1 MNMYHQSPWKTVIV
15 TFLFF
20 QLSIVLASSV
30 VVFIPI
36 DLSNLV
42 YTLFFVQLAQLVLVK
57 LFLWKTAFSRY
68 TQLGKD
74 NIGKAL
80 LLGVPILFLSG
91 INLLFAQSPYGAID
105 LLRLLI
111 ICLMIGFTEEAI
123 YRGVIY
129 GVLKNRNPLG
139 AMVISSLLFGSAHL
153 VNFIGFPLDLGMMII
168 TVLYTGSI
176 GFLFTAIY
184 RITQSFSG
192 IVLLHALYNYF
203 IMISFPLEE
212 SLTPEA
218 FSIEVLGT
226 YAVLIGIIIAWS
238 CGILWYDQRKK
249 SRGITDY
256 TGE

>member
-1 MNMYHQSPWKTVIV
+1 MDLSYQAHWKPVIV

-20 QLSIVLASSV
+20 QLSIFLASAV
-30 VVFIPI
+30 VLLLPI
-36 DLSNLV
+36 DHANLV
-42 YTLFFVQLAQLVLVK
+42 NTLFFVQLIQLLLVK
-57 LFLWKTAFSRY
+57 LFLWKTELSQY
-68 TQLGKD
+68 TQLGQD
-74 NIGKAL
+74 RIGKAL
-80 LLGVPILFLSG
+80 LLGIPILFLSG
-91 INLLFAQSPYGAID
+91 INLLFTQSPYGLVD
-105 LLRLLI
+105 LLRLFI

-129 GVLKNRNPLG
+129 GVLKDRNPLG

-153 VNFIGFPLDLGMMII
+153 VNFIGFPIDLGMMII

-184 RITQSFSG
+184 RVTQSFSG

-218 FSIEVLGT
+218 FSLEVLGT
-226 YAVLIGIIIAWS
+226 YVVLIGIIIAWS
-238 CGILWYDQRKK
+238 CGILWYDKRKK
-249 SRGITDY
+249 SRGITNY